1 MKRDLEFLYE
11 VGAVRLIKRQWYR
24 FHMGNTA
31 DLADHHFHVLWLA
44 LVIAGRE
51 KAKIDYEKMMKM
63 ALAHD
68 IAESRTGDV
77 DYLSRQYRT
86 RLEDKALVD
95 MLEDT
100 SIGDEFLALV
110 REYEKRE
117 CLEAKIIKDADNL
130 DVDMELQ
137 EQAAQGL
144 TLPTDWRANR
154 ELVGRTKL
162 YTETARKMQIEIFES
177 NPHDWHLK
185 SPSNRVNG
193 GDWKP
198 EKRKGK

>member
-1 MKRDLEFLYE
+1 MDRDLEFLYE
-11 VGAVRLIKRQWYR
+11 IGAVRLIPRQWHR
-24 FHMGNTA
+24 FHMGGVAN
-31 DLADHHFHVLWLA
+31 LADHHFRVAWLA
-44 LVIAGRE
+44 LVIAARE
-51 KAKIDYEKMMKM
+51 GVKVDDAKMLKM

-77 DYLSRQYRT
+77 DYLARQYVERDESKG
-86 RLEDKALVD
+86 LAD
-95 MLEDT
+95 MLADT
-100 SIGDEFLALV
+100 SVHEEIMQLV
-110 REYEKRE
+110 SEYEERGS
-117 CLEAKIIKDADNL
+117 LEAKIVKDADNL

-137 EQAAQGL
+137 EQAAQGH
-144 TLPTDWRANR
+144 TLPGDWRKNR

-162 YTETARKMQIEIFES
+162 YTDTARKIQAAIFAS

-198 EKRKGK
+198 KQSKGK